1 MIFIRN
7 TYIKAKKMKSNKIF
21 WMAALALA
29 AVFGFQ
35 QLQAADGVDVKQAQS
50 MNKQGALLLD
60 VREPDE
66 YSALHAPDAKLIP
79 LGQLNT
85 RLQEIAAYKDK
96 PIVVMC
102 RSGRRSAQA
111 VSLLK
116 EAGYSQVSNIKGGIL
131 SWESEGLEVIRM

>member
-1 MIFIRN
+1 
-7 TYIKAKKMKSNKIF
+7 MKPSKIIITI
-21 WMAALALA
+21 ALMLA
-29 AVFGFQ
+29 VVLGMQ
-35 QLQAADGVDVKQAQS
+35 KLLAADGIDVKQAQI

-66 YSALHAPDAKLIP
+66 YSAIHAPDAKLIP
-79 LGQLNT
+79 LGQLNA
-85 RLQEIAAYKDK
+85 RLKEIEAYKDK

-116 EAGYSQVSNIKGGIL
+116 EAGYTQVSNVKGGIVA
-131 SWESEGLEVIRM
+131 WEGSGLAVIKM